1 MQNKIARIHVNQHVI
16 KANAKYGENNPVFT
30 IKQGGKNTYAYN
42 VKVVGEM
49 ELVYSPDKPLSCGAK
64 VWIETRGDIE
74 LDGKRDDTKDLT
86 NDKLSDTKCYKFD
99 KIDRKVLQ
107 ELADFKK
114 ELFPNSIKNKDFL
127 IRKQRKLRNKNKLS
141 ACLSR

>member
-16 KANAKYGENNPVFT
+16 KANAKNGENNPIFT
-30 IKQGGKNTYAYN
+30 IKQGGKNIYAHN

-64 VWIETRGDIE
+64 VWIETRGDVKV
-74 LDGKRDDTKDLT
+74 DGKILSAYALNNSVLTKVNPTTSLAM
-86 NDKLSDTKCYKFD
+86 NLDKSLKEFLSKKR
-99 KIDRKVLQ
+99 RKVQ
-107 ELADFKK
+107 
-114 ELFPNSIKNKDFL
+114 
-127 IRKQRKLRNKNKLS
+127 NKNKLS

>member
-16 KANAKYGENNPVFT
+16 KANAKNGESNPIFT
-30 IKQGGKNTYAYN
+30 VKQGGKNTYAFN
-42 VKVVGEM
+42 VKVKGEM

-74 LDGKRDDTKDLT
+74 LDGKRDDTNFGKRDDTSLNK
-86 NDKLSDTKCYKFD
+86 NDKLIALPTSQLIKKMDMEMGIFL
-99 KIDRKVLQ
+99 RKKQ
-107 ELADFKK
+107 KQ
-114 ELFPNSIKNKDFL
+114 IKNK
-127 IRKQRKLRNKNKLS
+127 NKFK

>member
-1 MQNKIARIHVNQHVI
+1 MGKIARIHVNQHVI
-16 KANAKYGENNPVFT
+16 KANAKYGENNPIFT

-74 LDGKRDDTKDLT
+74 VDKSSDTKDLP
-86 NDKLSDTKCYKFD
+86 NDKLSDTKDLVGKVSVNPTTSLAMNLD
-99 KIDRKVLQ
+99 KSLKEFLSKKRRKIQ
-107 ELADFKK
+107 
-114 ELFPNSIKNKDFL
+114 
-127 IRKQRKLRNKNKLS
+127 NKNKLS

>member
-16 KANAKYGENNPVFT
+16 KANAKSGERNPVFT
-30 IKQGGKNTYAYN
+30 IKQGGKNTYATR

-74 LDGKRDDTKDLT
+74 LDKPIDTKVSVDNVSVEPTQNLAVNLDRALT
-86 NDKLSDTKCYKFD
+86 EFLA
-99 KIDRKVLQ
+99 RK
-107 ELADFKK
+107 
-114 ELFPNSIKNKDFL
+114 
-127 IRKQRKLRNKNKLS
+127 RKRLVNKNKLS
-141 ACLSR
+141 ACLSS

>member
-16 KANAKYGENNPVFT
+16 KANAKSGDRNPVFT
-30 IKQGGKNTYAYN
+30 IKQGGKNTYATR

-74 LDGKRDDTKDLT
+74 LDKPIDTKVSIDKVSVEPTQNLAVNLDRALT
-86 NDKLSDTKCYKFD
+86 EFLA
-99 KIDRKVLQ
+99 RK
-107 ELADFKK
+107 
-114 ELFPNSIKNKDFL
+114 
-127 IRKQRKLRNKNKLS
+127 RKRLVNKNKLS
-141 ACLSR
+141 ACLSS

>member
-30 IKQGGKNTYAYN
+30 IKQGGKNTYAHN

-64 VWIETRGDIE
+64 VWIETRGKIE
-74 LDGKRDDTKDLT
+74 LDGKIAHTSSEFQTSNISVKPTTQLAM
-86 NDKLSDTKCYKFD
+86 NLDKSLREFLSKKR
-99 KIDRKVLQ
+99 RKVQ
-107 ELADFKK
+107 
-114 ELFPNSIKNKDFL
+114 
-127 IRKQRKLRNKNKLS
+127 NKNKLS

>member
-16 KANAKYGENNPVFT
+16 KANAKSGERNPVFT
-30 IKQGGKNTYAYN
+30 IKQGGKTTYATR

-74 LDGKRDDTKDLT
+74 LDKP
-86 NDKLSDTKCYKFD
+86 SDTKVSVDNVSVEPTQNLAVNLDRALTKFLA
-99 KIDRKVLQ
+99 RK
-107 ELADFKK
+107 
-114 ELFPNSIKNKDFL
+114 
-127 IRKQRKLRNKNKLS
+127 RKRLVNKNKLS
-141 ACLSR
+141 ACLSS

>member
-1 MQNKIARIHVNQHVI
+1 MNKIARIHVNQHVI
-16 KANAKYGENNPVFT
+16 KANAKNGENNPIFT

-74 LDGKRDDTKDLT
+74 IDKSSDTKDLP
-86 NDKLSDTKCYKFD
+86 NDKLSDTKEKPLMVVKDETTIKRVYEGGKFSMEFLRKKQK
-99 KIDRKVLQ
+99 KIK
-107 ELADFKK
+107 
-114 ELFPNSIKNKDFL
+114 
-127 IRKQRKLRNKNKLS
+127 NKNKLS
-141 ACLSR
+141 ACFSR